1 MIIERLAR
9 LGYASIGI
17 VYMIVGVFAAMAG
30 LGRGGGTASHADALR
45 FIREQPFGK
54 VLLLAIAA
62 GTAGYTIWRFT
73 SALMDDEH
81 RGSDAK
87 GIGIRLG
94 SFGRGLI
101 YAVFAVEAA
110 RMAMDRGGG
119 GEGGEQQAAHWT
131 GRLMEAPFGRWLV
144 AAVGLGVVAY
154 GAYQLYAA
162 WDSKLSK
169 RIRLGEIDGRVRR
182 KVIAVSR
189 FGIGAR
195 GIVFFIIGG
204 SLVLAAV
211 KHRASEAH
219 STTGALQELPQP
231 MLVVVG
237 LGLAAYGVYAL
248 VNARYRKMS

>member
-17 VYMIVGVFAAMAG
+17 VYMIVGAFAAAAG
-30 LGRGGGTASHADALR
+30 LGRGGGTASHSDALR

-54 VLLLAIAA
+54 ALLLAIAL

-81 RGSDAK
+81 RGNDAK
-87 GIGIRLG
+87 GIGVRLG

-110 RMAMDRGGG
+110 RMAMGRGGG
-119 GEGGEQQAAHWT
+119 GEGGEQQAQHWT
-131 GRLMEAPFGRWLV
+131 GRLMDAPFGRWLV
-144 AAVGLGVVAY
+144 AAAGLGVVAY

-169 RIRLGEIDGRVRR
+169 RISLGDIDARVRR
-182 KVIAVSR
+182 KVIGISR

-195 GIVFFIIGG
+195 GVVFFIVGG

-211 KHRASEAH
+211 KQSANEAH
-219 STTGALQELPQP
+219 STTGALQMLPQP
-231 MLVVVG
+231 MLVIVG

-248 VNARYRKMS
+248 VNARYRRM